1 MPVRRD
7 SRGRFAGGG
16 GGGGSKGSGSRK
28 SAVSKARG
36 MLKDRTRQ
44 AQRGL
49 PKAEGL
55 SAERSA
61 AARALNRDRNE
72 INRVRRELG
81 VGRKRRK

>member
-7 SRGRFAGGG
+7 SRGRFAGG

-36 MLKDRTRQ
+36 MLKERTRQ

-49 PKAEGL
+49 PKGEGL